1 MRHRL
6 ITLAAAMPTLAA
18 ALHAQNPNLESI
30 ANDRYTR
37 SHDYD
42 LVHQRIV
49 VSDFNWDSTSFT
61 GSVTTTLVALRADM
75 DSVILD
81 AGALLGI
88 KRVASNAGAALRTSR
103 SGDTLVVHLVRPVA
117 F

>member
-49 VSDFNWDSTSFT
+49 VRDFNWDSLSFS
-61 GSVTTTLVALRADM
+61 GSVATTLISLRPGL

-81 AGALLGI
+81 AGALLGA
-88 KRVASNAGAALRTSR
+88 KRVAGSANATLRTGR
-103 SGDTLVVHLVRPVA
+103 HLAASG
-117 F
+117 